1 MEDQMRLWLNGAER
15 ELPDGAVLADALA
28 TLDVPASGV
37 AVAVD
42 DDIVPR
48 ADWAGYPLH
57 DGARVEVLTA
67 VQGG

>member
-1 MEDQMRLWLNGAER
+1 MRLWLNGAER
-15 ELPDGAVLADALA
+15 EMPDGATLADALA
-28 TLDVPASGV
+28 TLGVPASGV

-42 DDIVPR
+42 DDVVPR

>member
-1 MEDQMRLWLNGAER
+1 MKLWLNGAER
-15 ELPDGAVLADALA
+15 ELADGASLADALGL
-28 TLDVPASGV
+28 LDLPDSGV

-42 DDIVPR
+42 DDVVPR
-48 ADWAGYPLH
+48 ADWAAHPLR